1 MQKFFNSNLKMS
13 ILINLQSKKMQRKF
27 HLLNSPKYYSI
38 SEEYGLF
45 GVSERNINQ
54 ISNIWKDDIVFY
66 YTAHKIGLRTSGF
79 IHGPFKVTQ
88 DLFYNNKIIWD
99 VDKKKPQID
108 KYPFRIKF
116 KYLEE
121 HICLNPVPIQVF
133 WDLKEEGKIKT
144 VIDSSAL
151 IDKSVVT
158 LLEEEG
164 ILLLQTLLQANFK
177 SGKYNKIYKAEN
189 MPTYNVDLLQFKGAK
204 VKEFRMEAYLEAYL
218 LRNPDIIHNLSG
230 FENGLSDNYSYEI
243 INQLSTYIAGG
254 AIDIVSIYKKKVMDM
269 WLKLGITVFELKKGI
284 IDPYYIE
291 QIIRYIEWASRLLP
305 GAKKEMIKGVLIGKD
320 FDNKNELKEVL
331 LNKTNELKGLYN
343 IEIYTYNIENTDVKF
358 KRID

>member
-1 MQKFFNSNLKMS
+1 
-13 ILINLQSKKMQRKF
+13 MQRKF
-27 HLLNSPKYYSI
+27 HLLNSPKYFSI

-66 YTAHKIGLRTSGF
+66 YTAHKVGLRTAGF
-79 IHGPFKVTQ
+79 IHGPFSVTS
-88 DLFYNNKIIWD
+88 DLFYNHEIVWAA
-99 VDKKKPQID
+99 DKKHPLKD

-151 IDKSVVT
+151 IDKAVVT

-164 ILLLQTLLQANFK
+164 VLLLQTLLQANFK
-177 SGKYNKIYKAEN
+177 SGQYNKIYKAKNMVEN
-189 MPTYNVDLLQFKGAK
+189 TVDLLQLKG
-204 VKEFRMEAYLEAYL
+204 VRIKEFRMEAYLEAYL
-218 LRNPDIIHNLSG
+218 LRNPNIIHNLSG
-230 FENGLSDNYSYEI
+230 FENGLSNNYSFEI

-254 AIDIVSIYKKKVMDM
+254 AIDIVSIYKKKVLDL
-269 WLKLGITVFELKKGI
+269 WLKIGITVFELKKGV
-284 IDPYYIE
+284 IDPYYIN

-305 GAKKEMIKGVLIGKD
+305 GAKKDMIKGILIGKD
-320 FDNKNELKEVL
+320 FGNQINLKRIL

-343 IEIYTYNIENTDVKF
+343 IEIYSYFIKNNDFKF
-358 KRID
+358 KRIDV

>member
-1 MQKFFNSNLKMS
+1 
-13 ILINLQSKKMQRKF
+13 MQRKF
-27 HLLNSPKYYSI
+27 HLLNSPKYFSI

-66 YTAHKIGLRTSGF
+66 YTAHKVGLRTAGF
-79 IHGPFKVTQ
+79 IHGPFSVTS
-88 DLFYNNKIIWD
+88 DLFYNHEIVWAA
-99 VDKKKPQID
+99 DKKHPLKD

-151 IDKSVVT
+151 IDKAVVT

-164 ILLLQTLLQANFK
+164 VLLLQTLLQANFK
-177 SGKYNKIYKAEN
+177 SGQYNKIYKAKNMVEN
-189 MPTYNVDLLQFKGAK
+189 TVDLLQLKG
-204 VKEFRMEAYLEAYL
+204 VRIKEFRMEAYLEAYL
-218 LRNPDIIHNLSG
+218 LRNPNIIHNLSG
-230 FENGLSDNYSYEI
+230 FENGLSNNYSFEI

-254 AIDIVSIYKKKVMDM
+254 AIDIVSLYKKKVLDI
-269 WLKLGITVFELKKGI
+269 WLKIGITVFELKK
-284 IDPYYIE
+284 
-291 QIIRYIEWASRLLP
+291 
-305 GAKKEMIKGVLIGKD
+305 
-320 FDNKNELKEVL
+320 
-331 LNKTNELKGLYN
+331 
-343 IEIYTYNIENTDVKF
+343 
-358 KRID
+358 

>member
-1 MQKFFNSNLKMS
+1 
-13 ILINLQSKKMQRKF
+13 MQRKF
-27 HLLNSPKYYSI
+27 HLLNSPKYFSI

-66 YTAHKIGLRTSGF
+66 YTAHKVGLRTAGF
-79 IHGPFKVTQ
+79 IHGPFSVTS
-88 DLFYNNKIIWD
+88 DLFYNHEIVWAA
-99 VDKKKPQID
+99 DKKHPLKD

-151 IDKSVVT
+151 IDKAVVT

-164 ILLLQTLLQANFK
+164 VLLLQTLLQANFK
-177 SGKYNKIYKAEN
+177 SGQYNKIYKAKNMVEN
-189 MPTYNVDLLQFKGAK
+189 TVDLLQLKG
-204 VKEFRMEAYLEAYL
+204 VRIKEFRMEAYL
-218 LRNPDIIHNLSG
+218 LRNPNIIHNLSG
-230 FENGLSDNYSYEI
+230 FENGLSNNYSFEI

-254 AIDIVSIYKKKVMDM
+254 AIDIVSIYKKKVLDL
-269 WLKLGITVFELKKGI
+269 WLKIGITVFELKKGV
-284 IDPYYIE
+284 IDPYYIN

-305 GAKKEMIKGVLIGKD
+305 GAKKDMIKGILIGKD
-320 FDNKNELKEVL
+320 FGNQINLKRIL

-343 IEIYTYNIENTDVKF
+343 IEIYSYFIKNNDFKF
-358 KRID
+358 KRIDV